1 MLAVTLFRVTAPRL
15 ASEQAKL
22 PVPVPPIKE
31 MADPIAKLLVRAVG
45 TQFSVIR
52 EPNADVDNA
61 KHTTAGSRAFKQ
73 SFVKIFLIL

>member
-1 MLAVTLFRVTAPRL
+1 
-15 ASEQAKL
+15 
-22 PVPVPPIKE
+22 